1 MEYRN
6 NSSFQRTFNSHEAFE
21 MSIKE
26 NKNKQP
32 SLIILY
38 PYTSVLNQFSHIDLL
53 CKKISW

>member
-32 SLIILY
+32 SLHDMSKH
-38 PYTSVLNQFSHIDLL
+38 TVF
-53 CKKISW
+53 